1 MRVLLADDHIMTIE
15 GYKSILKHLDYSYV
29 DILNCEEFHHFISTE
44 KRSIDIAVID
54 YNMPGYK
61 QAKLE
66 SGIDCSVLPKQKYP
80 DCKIIFVTSYEEAL
94 VLYGIYK
101 RVRPDA
107 LIVKS
112 DFAIDVFK
120 DLIQS
125 KNYDLPYLSK
135 VAQQAV
141 QKVITRDTLLDSKN
155 REILMYLSNGFKV
168 KQIESLV
175 LLSSSAIQKRISKM
189 LADFQVKDYLEL
201 VFVARNLDLI

>member
-66 SGIDCSVLPKQKYP
+66 SGIDCSVLLKQKYP

-175 LLSSSAIQKRISKM
+175 LLSSSAIQKRICKM

>member
-66 SGIDCSVLPKQKYP
+66 SGIDCSVLLKQKYP

>member
-15 GYKSILKHLDYSYV
+15 GYKSILKHLDYTYIDV
-29 DILNCEEFHHFISTE
+29 VNCEEFYHVISTE

-66 SGIDCSVLPKQKYP
+66 SGIDCSVLLKQKYP
-80 DCKIIFVTSYEEAL
+80 DCKIIFVTSFEEAL
-94 VLYGIYK
+94 VLYEIYK

-112 DFAIDVFK
+112 DFTIDVFK

-125 KNYDLPYLSK
+125 LNYDLPYLSK

-141 QKVITRDTLLDSKN
+141 KKVITRDTLLDSKN
-155 REILMYLSNGFKV
+155 REILMYLSNGFKA
-168 KQIESLV
+168 KQIEALV